1 MLDIYMKSIFRVFR
15 YCCIF
20 SPDCAGSKDGH
31 LEEAVEVL
39 HDRWGRGRG
48 GEAELGGERPLLLVG
63 VVYPNPPLGADMLSM
78 YNNVWIQY

>member
-15 YCCIF
+15 DCCIF
-20 SPDCAGSKDGH
+20 SPDCPGSKDGH

-39 HDRWGRGRG
+39 HDGRGRGRG

-78 YNNVWIQY
+78 YNNV